1 MPEPEFEVIW
11 AAQRK
16 QAAFIACPCDDVAF
30 GGARGGGKSDGVIG
44 DWASHED
51 LYHEHAIGLALRR
64 ERTQLIELI
73 ERAKQILVPIG
84 HKWHEQDK
92 YFRGPNGGRLRFAY
106 LENDSDADAYQGHGY
121 TRLYIE
127 EIGTFPAESPVA
139 KLTATLRSGNG
150 VPCQM
155 KSTCNPG
162 GPGHQWVKARYR
174 LDTNPGGMEIYKFE
188 YINPFTK
195 KKIEKTRVFI
205 PSKVVDNKYLGDDYV
220 ANLFQVG
227 SENLVKAWLTGDWS
241 VIEGAFFP
249 EWSTEKHVIRPFE
262 IPASWTRF
270 RSGDW
275 GSAKPF
281 SIGWWA
287 VAGDDFL
294 LPRWDVVTPGS
305 HSREAERSNVIP
317 RGAII
322 RYREWYGASSPNVGL
337 KLTAEAVADGIAERE
352 IHEPRD
358 EEGNPAISYG
368 VLDPSCFDADGGPCI
383 GETMAKPRYD
393 KSGKLLR
400 RGILFRRADNKRTA
414 KVGSLGGWDQVRAR
428 LIGTANRDEKTGSID
443 WSTGDPMLYVFS
455 TCRDLIRTLP
465 ALQHDAAKAEDVDTE
480 SEDHAPDEARYA
492 CMSRPYVKDV
502 SKRTPG
508 KILAVGPGN
517 QVSLDDLWEQ
527 SGPRK
532 SERV

>member
-1 MPEPEFEVIW
+1 MPDQEIIW
-11 AAQRK
+11 DAQPK

-51 LYHEHAIGLALRR
+51 IYHEHAIGLALRR

-73 ERAKQILVPIG
+73 ERAKQILLPIG

-92 YFRGPNGGRLRFAY
+92 YFRGPGGGRLRFAY

-121 TRLYIE
+121 TRLYCE
-127 EIGTFPAESPVA
+127 EIGTFPAESPIQ
-139 KLTATLRSGNG
+139 KLQATLRSGAG

-174 LDTNPGGMEIYKFE
+174 LDTNPGGMEIYRFE

-249 EWSTEKHVIRPFE
+249 EWSTDKHVIRPFE

-287 VAGDDFL
+287 VAGDDWRWVDRSGQQDI
-294 LPRWDVVTPGS
+294 PRI
-305 HSREAERSNVIP
+305 IP
-317 RGAII
+317 RGALV
-322 RYREWYGASSPNVGL
+322 RYREWYGASAPNTGL
-337 KLTAEAVADGIAERE
+337 KLTAEAVADGIIERE
-352 IHEPRD
+352 IHESKGTD
-358 EEGNPAISYG
+358 GEPAVQYG
-368 VLDPSCFDADGGPCI
+368 VLDPAAFASDGGPSI
-383 GETMAKPRYD
+383 AERMSTRKVF
-393 KSGKLLR
+393 
-400 RGILFRRADNKRTA
+400 FRRADNARVSA
-414 KVGSLGGWDQVRAR
+414 RGAMGGWDQLRAR
-428 LIGTANRDEKTGSID
+428 LVGA
-443 WSTGDPMLYVFS
+443 GDQPMIYFFS
-455 TCRDLIRTLP
+455 TCKDTIRTLP
-465 ALQHDAAKAEDVDTE
+465 ALQHDLTKAEDVDTE
-480 SEDHAPDEARYA
+480 SEDHAPDEIRYA
-492 CMSRPYVKDV
+492 CMSRPYIREIQAPRKL
-502 SKRTPG
+502 
-508 KILAVGPGN
+508 IAVGRAN
-517 QVSLDDLWEQ
+517 EVNLDDLWEKQ
-527 SGPRK
+527 APAKRT
-532 SERV
+532 RV